1 MDEYKQQDITILNF
15 LLLLLAKMEKNKKT
29 KEKPKKENIF
39 DNLFNMAY
47 EPVIVD
53 KKIVPGV
60 KKCFTTIF
68 NALNNVEEHIM
79 IKINPGIYNERLE
92 IK

>member
-1 MDEYKQQDITILNF
+1 MQEKGKKQ
-15 LLLLLAKMEKNKKT
+15 K
-29 KEKPKKENIF
+29 IF
-39 DNLFNMAY
+39 ENLFNMTY

-53 KKIVPGV
+53 KKLAVAN
-60 KKCFTTIF
+60 KKYYTTIF
-68 NALNNVEEHIM
+68 NALNNAQEHIM